1 MALQGKIVWKGID
14 IDEAYMTVQSA
25 NCAVGYQSSQV
36 EKTAAT
42 YNEDGTL
49 KSEAVYEEKIDKVL
63 NGNFSAAIY
72 KNKATKDANPN
83 EPVDMIYGVYTP
95 KHTSSAK
102 NDVAQAYTALK
113 AMDAYKD
120 LADA

>member
-14 IDEAYMTVQSA
+14 IDEAYMAIQSA
-25 NCAVGYQSSQV
+25 NCSVNYVSSQV
-36 EKTAAT
+36 LKTAAV
-42 YNEDGTL
+42 YNEDGTI
-49 KSEAVYEEKIDKVL
+49 KSDAVYEEKIDKHL

-72 KNKATKDANPN
+72 KNKASKDANPN
-83 EPVDMIYGVYTP
+83 EPVDMVYGVYTP
-95 KHTSSAK
+95 KHTTSAK
-102 NDVAQAYTALK
+102 NDVAQAYAALK

>member
-14 IDEAYMTVQSA
+14 IDEAYIAMQTA
-25 NCAVGYQSSQV
+25 NCSVNYVSSQV

-42 YNEDGTL
+42 YNEDGSL
-49 KSEAVYEEKIDKVL
+49 KDEAVWEEKIDKHL

-72 KNKATKDANPN
+72 KNKASKDANPN
-83 EPVDMIYGVYTP
+83 EVVDIIYGTYTP
-95 KHTSSAK
+95 KHTASAK
-102 NDVAQAYTALK
+102 NDVAQAYVAME